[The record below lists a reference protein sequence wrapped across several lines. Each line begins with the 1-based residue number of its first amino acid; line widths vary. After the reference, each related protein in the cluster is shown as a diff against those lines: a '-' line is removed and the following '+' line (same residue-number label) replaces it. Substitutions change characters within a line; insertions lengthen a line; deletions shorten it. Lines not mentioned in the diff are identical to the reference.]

1 MDKNFLP
8 IMFNATRPIFI
19 DFLPSTIVDAEQISW
34 QHFQKWPPGGTNV
47 NTMLGS
53 HKIAVDTWAEVYDLL
68 KPYSDEEFWQWP
80 AELDPNTV
88 YIVGRVLLKQ
98 HWTEITEWATQY
110 PGSIV
115 FSNPAEGSETVL
127 LQLRRLRIADHVR
140 DGRIGLLTSGDL
152 EPGWRYCKTD
162 CYFSNIVEY
171 TENKAAQI
179 EGALEY
185 KEHRPYEFLF
195 LNGRLRPHRKYL
207 MDHLRAQ
214 GMLSHA
220 LWTNLGSQVEMA
232 FTSAL
237 DTGKTEPIR
246 LLPPEYEID
255 RAVPQLNAVPDAGFV
270 KHQLFNN
277 TWGDAIVNHRC
288 YTDTWF
294 SLVTETIF
302 DYPHTFRTEKIYK
315 PILMAHPF
323 VVAANQG
330 YLRDLRNAGFQ
341 TFHTLLDESYDQI
354 DCPQARS
361 ERIIDTV
368 RAISYSGS
376 GDFWKA
382 SRDICKYNQQHLVE
396 YNREQRAL
404 LPQNLLN
411 YLNERS

>member
-1 MDKNFLP
+1 MLEAHKL
-8 IMFNATRPIFI
+8 
-19 DFLPSTIVDAEQISW
+19 IVDE
-34 QHFQKWPPGGTNV
+34 
-47 NTMLGS
+47 
-53 HKIAVDTWAEVYDLL
+53 WAEIWDLL
-68 KPYSDEEFWQWP
+68 KPYATNSFWQWP
-80 AELDPNTV
+80 ETFDPTAQ
-88 YIVGRVLLKQ
+88 YIVGRVVLKNNWQ
-98 HWTEITEWATQY
+98 QITQLADQY
-110 PGSIV
+110 PGHII

-127 LQLRRLRIADHVR
+127 LQLQRLRIAEYVR

-152 EPGWRYCKTD
+152 EPGWNYCKTD

-179 EGALEY
+179 QAALEH
-185 KEHRPYEFLF
+185 KTHRPYEFLF

-207 MDHLRAQ
+207 IDHLRAQ
-214 GMLSHA
+214 GLLSNA

-237 DTGKTEPIR
+237 DTGKTAPIR

-255 RAVPQLNAVPDAGFV
+255 RAVPQLATVPESGFV
-270 KHQLFNN
+270 KHELFGN
-277 TWGDAIVNHRC
+277 TWGDAIVNPRC

-323 VVAANQG
+323 VVAANTG
-330 YLRDLRNAGFQ
+330 YLRDLRNAGFK
-341 TFHTLLDESYDQI
+341 TFHSLIDEGYDQI
-354 DCPQARS
+354 ASPHHRI

-368 RAISYSGS
+368 RDISLNGAAE
-376 GDFWKA
+376 FWEA

-396 YNREQRAL
+396 YNRGQRAALPL
-404 LPQNLLN
+404 LLEKYINTCQ
-411 YLNERS
+411 

>member
-1 MDKNFLP
+1 
-8 IMFNATRPIFI
+8 
-19 DFLPSTIVDAEQISW
+19 
-34 QHFQKWPPGGTNV
+34 
-47 NTMLGS
+47 
-53 HKIAVDTWAEVYDLL
+53 
-68 KPYSDEEFWQWP
+68 
-80 AELDPNTV
+80 
-88 YIVGRVLLKQ
+88 
-98 HWTEITEWATQY
+98 
-110 PGSIV
+110 
-115 FSNPAEGSETVL
+115 
-127 LQLRRLRIADHVR
+127 
-140 DGRIGLLTSGDL
+140 
-152 EPGWRYCKTD
+152 
-162 CYFSNIVEY
+162 VEY

-246 LLPPEYEID
+246 LLPSEYEID

-302 DYPHTFRTEKIYK
+302 DYPYTFRTEKIYK

-323 VVAANQG
+323 VVAANRG

-396 YNREQRAL
+396 YNRQQRAELSTL
-404 LPQNLLN
+404 LEQ